1 MRSGEEIMTNICK
14 IIKAV
19 DEVTAELLFIISHI
33 LELGG
38 E

>member
-1 MRSGEEIMTNICK
+1 MTNICK

-19 DEVTAELLFIISHI
+19 DEVNAELLFIISQI

-38 E
+38 ERWK

>member
-1 MRSGEEIMTNICK
+1 MIDICK
-14 IIKAV
+14 IVKAE
-19 DEVTAELLFIISHI
+19 DELNAEGLFTISHT

>member
-1 MRSGEEIMTNICK
+1 MTDIRK
-14 IIKAV
+14 IVKAV
-19 DEVTAELLFIISHI
+19 DEVNAEGLFTISYT